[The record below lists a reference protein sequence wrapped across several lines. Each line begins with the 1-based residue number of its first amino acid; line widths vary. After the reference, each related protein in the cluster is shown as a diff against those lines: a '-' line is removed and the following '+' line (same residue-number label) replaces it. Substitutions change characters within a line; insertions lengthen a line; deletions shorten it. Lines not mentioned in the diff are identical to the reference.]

1 MKGGVPAVASLAPG
15 VVAHGHE
22 AALENHGREEGHTIR
37 DFSLVA
43 HDDLEL
49 ERSDQQLR
57 VQVESPGPHAL
68 PHALARYGLRGRE
81 GDVDL
86 HSAAN
91 PRVDQPAG
99 VVALVAH
106 MSLALGASA
115 LAAGTDGAAGGQA
128 RHVLVGVAAGLD
140 FVRVVTCGKE
150 GTLLVQIITI
160 IGITITTVIISD
172 IIIKEE
178 ESLIQIILITV
189 ITIIIVI
196 ISNII
201 TNK

>member
-1 MKGGVPAVASLAPG
+1 
-15 VVAHGHE
+15 
-22 AALENHGREEGHTIR
+22 
-37 DFSLVA
+37 
-43 HDDLEL
+43 
-49 ERSDQQLR
+49 
-57 VQVESPGPHAL
+57 
-68 PHALARYGLRGRE
+68 
-81 GDVDL
+81 
-86 HSAAN
+86 
-91 PRVDQPAG
+91 
-99 VVALVAH
+99 